1 MDYWV
6 CSECNRKIA
15 TKLKS
20 CPYCRPAANSSTP
33 EAEPTL
39 PAKTPSLAPGEP
51 NIEVSTKYPAMST
64 ISIVIKVV
72 AALVLIIGVLTL
84 LIPSGGLAQKA
95 AAVGITAILAVIL
108 WSYSEAIDIAVDI
121 ESNQRKLI
129 KILMEKL

>member
-6 CSECNRKIA
+6 CPECSRKIS

-20 CPYCRPAANSSTP
+20 CPYCRPII
-33 EAEPTL
+33 
-39 PAKTPSLAPGEP
+39 TPSIPEIEPEIPSKLPSLIPGEP
-51 NIEVSTKYPAMST
+51 TIEVTTKYPAMGI
-64 ISIVIKVV
+64 ISVAIKVV
-72 AALVLIIGVLTL
+72 AALILGVGALAL
-84 LIPSGGLAQKA
+84 LIPGGGLAQKVGA
-95 AAVGITAILAVIL
+95 LGITVVIAIIL